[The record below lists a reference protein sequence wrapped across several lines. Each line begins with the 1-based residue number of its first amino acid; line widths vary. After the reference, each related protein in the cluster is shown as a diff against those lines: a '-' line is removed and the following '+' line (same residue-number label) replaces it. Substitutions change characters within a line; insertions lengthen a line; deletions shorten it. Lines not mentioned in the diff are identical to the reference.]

1 MKFVVAF
8 CLMILCS
15 FMSVPSTTNV
25 PTASTTCGSYGFQVN
40 SNVTGNPVFGPVTTV
55 WYEFY
60 YGDPEEGSATFWYFD
75 ENGLW
80 TSYTFTTWNHNW
92 VTWQNGDGEMQ

>member
-25 PTASTTCGSYGFQVN
+25 P
-40 SNVTGNPVFGPVTTV
+40 
-55 WYEFY
+55 
-60 YGDPEEGSATFWYFD
+60 AT
-75 ENGLW
+75 
-80 TSYTFTTWNHNW
+80 YTFTTWNHSW
-92 VTWQNGDGEMQ
+92 ATWQNGDGEMR